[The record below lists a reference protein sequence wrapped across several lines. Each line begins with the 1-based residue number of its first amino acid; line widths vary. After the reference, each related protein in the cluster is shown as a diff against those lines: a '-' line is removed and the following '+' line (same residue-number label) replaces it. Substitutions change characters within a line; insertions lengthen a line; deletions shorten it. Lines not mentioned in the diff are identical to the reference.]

1 MHGAVS
7 LRRSAAIA
15 VEMGKGTGDSGMAS
29 GGILRP
35 RAGGTLATARAIG
48 RRLFTWQVALGAVL
62 VIAVC
67 VRVPFFRVP
76 LVTDE
81 GGYAYTTHRGLIG
94 GDSLYHLLWFD
105 RTQGILWV
113 YRVIFETLGKDL
125 LAIRL
130 FAALY
135 NALSALLV
143 YVIGRRL
150 GGKRVGLIAAFLFGL
165 FSVMPHMEA
174 FTANAELFMTLPAL
188 ASLALLLPL
197 DAVRLHA
204 TEPLRARRNRDAA
217 RRIALSG
224 VCAGAAFVIKPA
236 EAAALIVGGVLLL
249 VAARRGDRSWR
260 ALLRPQ
266 VIFGAAAAVGI
277 LPAVVDGIVRD
288 GHAYLA
294 QVLLYRGAEES
305 IISPNSLGRL
315 SHSVWSTIVVGGDVL
330 PLVLLA
336 VLALTIYRRA
346 LPADARLLAPA
357 WLGASFFGVALG
369 GNWYGHYFF
378 QMLPPLA
385 LYAAFALRAAFVQG
399 TTAVWR
405 QRLVV
410 AVSLSVMLTASYTG
424 RYFVAQ
430 PAELATT
437 LYQDRLYEAQD
448 PLVAY
453 LKEHTRASD
462 QIYVAFEGPSIYY
475 LSERQSAF
483 PVIWRQPV
491 LSDPATFNRL
501 MATLDTPAGPAY
513 IVDLDAPRYQRAH
526 ERLRPI
532 LERRY
537 RLAAIIG
544 GVQVYERVPSTWDVP
559 WTMRVDR

>member
-1 MHGAVS
+1 
-7 LRRSAAIA
+7 
-15 VEMGKGTGDSGMAS
+15 MGKGTGGGGMAS
-29 GGILRP
+29 GSLR
-35 RAGGTLATARAIG
+35 RGRLGEIIAAAAIG
-48 RRLFTWQVALGAVL
+48 RRLVTWQVALGVVL
-62 VIAVC
+62 ALAIW
-67 VRVPFFRVP
+67 VRVPFFSVP

-81 GGYAYTTHRGLIG
+81 GGYAYTTRHGLIV
-94 GDSLYHLLWFD
+94 GDGLYRLLWFD

-113 YRVIFETLGKDL
+113 YRVIFETLGRSV

-135 NALSALLV
+135 NALSALLIA
-143 YVIGRRL
+143 VIGRRL
-150 GGKRVGLIAAFLFGL
+150 GGMRVGLIAAFLFGL

-197 DAVRLHA
+197 DAVQLDA
-204 TEPLRARRNRDAA
+204 TAPLRARCNRDAA

-224 VCAGAAFVIKPA
+224 LCAGVAFIIKPA
-236 EAAALIVGGVLLL
+236 EAAALMTGGALLL
-249 VAARRGDRSWR
+249 IAARRRDRSWR
-260 ALLRPQ
+260 AMLRPQ
-266 VIFGAAAAVGI
+266 VLFGAAAFVGI
-277 LPAVVDGIVRD
+277 LPAIIDGFVRD
-288 GHAYLA
+288 GKEFVE
-294 QVLLYRGAEES
+294 QVLLYRGVEES
-305 IISPNSLGRL
+305 IISRNSLGRL
-315 SHSVWSTIVVGGDVL
+315 SHAVFSTVVVGGDVL

-336 VLALTIYRRA
+336 VLALTVYRRA
-346 LPADARLLAPA
+346 LSPDARALAPA
-357 WLGASFFGVALG
+357 WLGTSFFGVALG

-385 LYAAFALRAAFVQG
+385 LFAAFALRAAFVQG

-410 AVSLSVMLTASYTG
+410 ALSLSVMLTATYTG

-430 PAELATT
+430 PAEIATA
-437 LYQDRLYEAQD
+437 LYQDRLYQVQG
-448 PLVAY
+448 PIVAY
-453 LKEHTRASD
+453 LREHSRPGD

-491 LSDPATFNRL
+491 LSDPAMFNRL
-501 MATLDTPAGPAY
+501 LATLDTPAGPAY

-544 GVQVYERVPSTWDVP
+544 GVQVYERVPSTWNLA
-559 WTMRVDR
+559 WTMPIDR

>member
-1 MHGAVS
+1 
-7 LRRSAAIA
+7 
-15 VEMGKGTGDSGMAS
+15 MAS
-29 GGILRP
+29 GHILRGHTDKTI
-35 RAGGTLATARAIG
+35 AAAVTIV
-48 RRLFTWQVALGAVL
+48 RRLWTWQAVL
-62 VIAVC
+62 GVILLIAVV
-67 VRVPFFRVP
+67 VRVPFFSVP

-81 GGYAYTTHRGLIG
+81 GGYAYTTSRGLSG
-94 GDSLYHLLWFD
+94 QTLYRLLWFD

-135 NALSALLV
+135 NALSAGLL

-150 GGKRVGLIAAFLFGL
+150 GGKRVGLIAALLFGL

-174 FTANAELFMTLPAL
+174 FTANAELFMTLPVL

-197 DAVRLHA
+197 DAVGLHA
-204 TEPLRARRNRDAA
+204 GEPLRARCNRDAA

-224 VCAGAAFVIKPA
+224 LCAGVAFVIKPA
-236 EAAALIVGGVLLL
+236 AVAALITGGVLLL
-249 VAARRGDRSWR
+249 IVARRRETSWR
-260 ALLRPQ
+260 ATVRPQ
-266 VIFGAAAAVGI
+266 ILFGAAAFFGI
-277 LPAVVDGIVRD
+277 LPAIIDGFVRD
-288 GHAYLA
+288 GREFVA
-294 QVLLYRGAEES
+294 QVLLYRGVEES
-305 IISPNSLGRL
+305 IISRNSLGRL
-315 SHSVWSTIVVGGDVL
+315 GHSIGSSIVVGGDVL
-330 PLVLLA
+330 PLVLLV
-336 VLALTIYRRA
+336 VLALTVYRRA
-346 LPADARLLAPA
+346 LPMDARRLAPA

-385 LYAAFALRAAFVQG
+385 LYAALALRAAFVQG
-399 TTAVWR
+399 TTAVRR

-410 AVSLSVMLTASYTG
+410 ALSLSVMLTASYTG
-424 RYFVAQ
+424 QYFVAQ
-430 PAELATT
+430 PAAIATT
-437 LYQDRLYEAQD
+437 LYQDRLYEAQE

-453 LKEHTRASD
+453 IKANSRPSD
-462 QIYVAFEGPSIYY
+462 RIYVAFEGPTIYY

-501 MATLDTPAGPAY
+501 MATLDTPAGPEY

-537 RLAAIIG
+537 RLAAIIS
-544 GVQVYERVPSTWDVP
+544 GVQVYARVPSTWNVP
-559 WTMRVDR
+559 WTMPVDR